1 MSFYRCERRGLK
13 ACSVNS
19 YRTAINAYLHW
30 VSHPD
35 TKCGPGCAHPRVPKL
50 KDEQRILPT
59 FSTADIEKIM
69 KWKPKGFCQTRLHV
83 KVLMLADTG
92 CRISEAN
99 ELQWLEVDFDN
110 LLLKLH
116 GKGAKDRLIPF
127 SFELRRH
134 LWRLEQLSPV
144 ERLFHRTNSGGPK
157 CQCALTPDL

>member
-1 MSFYRCERRGLK
+1 
-13 ACSVNS
+13 
-19 YRTAINAYLHW
+19 
-30 VSHPD
+30 
-35 TKCGPGCAHPRVPKL
+35 
-50 KDEQRILPT
+50 
-59 FSTADIEKIM
+59 M

-144 ERLFHRTNSGGPK
+144 ERLFHRTDRKSTRLNSIHRCISYAVFCLK
-157 CQCALTPDL
+157 KKK